1 MGVGFWEPLNSQ
13 ITKNKLNSQKK
24 MSDDKKFRMSKIS
37 VIIKE
42 VDVEED
48 DNRPREVPIFD
59 QTMSL
64 LQMIKDKKEKER
76 QAKKEEIIR
85 EMALAQ
91 KAKKGQKNENRL
103 KQNFVPMPR
112 THDFGHKA
120 VVST

>member
-1 MGVGFWEPLNSQ
+1 MGNS
-13 ITKNKLNSQKK
+13 IHRNK

-42 VDVEED
+42 VDVDED

>member
-1 MGVGFWEPLNSQ
+1 
-13 ITKNKLNSQKK
+13 
-24 MSDDKKFRMSKIS
+24 MSKIS

-48 DNRPREVPIFD
+48 DRPKEVPIFD
-59 QTMSL
+59 QTMSI

-76 QAKKEEIIR
+76 QAIKEEKIR

-103 KQNFVPMPR
+103 KQNFIPMPR